1 MTLESQYEDYKKQN
15 PESTYTFDE
24 WRENVLGPI
33 ITSAM
38 EQLVPS
44 IDSALKEQKEKAKP
58 DTEEEPKDTETSLLE
73 ELIQILK
80 PEDQL
85 VPEAFHKKN
94 LSDFQKTLIEDAV
107 IKYMKVKNVVW
118 VDFPAFLDENQNAL
132 VVKTMRLDYTT
143 NHQKAPDKTCYLYS
157 ISFTPRMYEQVE
169 ITTPVKD
176 GCVMSPTMYDYT
188 TFMPYKSITIQWSPE
203 HMQDSYV
210 IGEPVLDEKQM
221 IRDMLEKVL
230 SNPDEYKPA
239 GKIYGLIRLAF
250 SK

>member
-1 MTLESQYEDYKKQN
+1 MTLESQYEDFKKENPQSVYSFEEWKQN
-15 PESTYTFDE
+15 VLVPMLDKAFTDLGPKLEEALEKHFDE
-24 WRENVLGPI
+24 TLTQP
-33 ITSAM
+33 
-38 EQLVPS
+38 
-44 IDSALKEQKEKAKP
+44 KA
-58 DTEEEPKDTETSLLE
+58 EETNETSLLE

-80 PEDQL
+80 PGDQL

-118 VDFPAFLDENQNAL
+118 VDFPAFLDENENAL

-143 NHQKAPDKTCYLYS
+143 NHQKAPDKTCYLYNVT
-157 ISFTPRMYEQVE
+157 FTPKMYSEVE
-169 ITTPVKD
+169 ISKPVKD
-176 GCVMSPTMYDYT
+176 GCVISPTMYDYT
-188 TFMPYKSITIQWSPE
+188 TFMPYKSITLQWSPE

-210 IGEPVLDEKQM
+210 VGEPVVDEKQM

-230 SNPDEYKPA
+230 ANPEEYMPA
-239 GKIYGLIRLAF
+239 GKIYALIRLAF